1 MQNNK
6 KIDVDS
12 RKIMVKSENSWAKE
26 AEEKKEKE
34 FAMDGTSLKITKNI
48 SKMTMVQI
56 NDSIS
61 LNTWMED
68 NYVDSALMFDS
79 LKVVPTTH
87 NSGAVFSQKIEC
99 CIPWLWAKCQ
109 GYTIRDQLM
118 MGIRCLDLRLKVVHG
133 DDNRYQIVHF
143 FDSTYTFMDIM
154 KDVNDFLKENNR
166 ETVFVMI
173 KPDWNTRK
181 NWEFSDLQDLWGKI
195 KGFDRVLRECGGEG
209 EGEGIALSE
218 LRFQDVRGKIIV
230 MPDGHIY
237 NTYNTGGKG
246 NGGGKVNRG
255 RDVDVIHGVK
265 VVYPNFL
272 NRCENWNSQGV
283 RHAKQR
289 IDEFLMTEK
298 QRVSSV
304 ERRVNGDESKM
315 FPLVET
321 NVVLFKGS
329 VPPYVVAKC
338 MHPYLKKEY
347 VQMECATDDGMCYVK
362 RLGFVLLDFAN
373 EGLVRRLLTNNW
385 CKYY

>member
-1 MQNNK
+1 
-6 KIDVDS
+6 
-12 RKIMVKSENSWAKE
+12 
-26 AEEKKEKE
+26 
-34 FAMDGTSLKITKNI
+34 
-48 SKMTMVQI
+48 
-56 NDSIS
+56 
-61 LNTWMED
+61 
-68 NYVDSALMFDS
+68 
-79 LKVVPTTH
+79 
-87 NSGAVFSQKIEC
+87 
-99 CIPWLWAKCQ
+99 
-109 GYTIRDQLM
+109 
-118 MGIRCLDLRLKVVHG
+118 
-133 DDNRYQIVHF
+133 
-143 FDSTYTFMDIM
+143 
-154 KDVNDFLKENNR
+154 
-166 ETVFVMI
+166 MI

-195 KGFDRVLRECGGEG
+195 KGFDRVLRECGGEGEG